1 MKMKI
6 ETKEKTKTL
15 KLNYAQVCF
24 LFDILTENCWDDH
37 IIIYNHDRVEVD
49 NELSSIDKFDFSI
62 LTNKLQNAMH
72 LFEQDDSPLKA
83 MIIKQNKAIKGF
95 ESVNDTLRNELAEKI
110 CENEMLTNE
119 LKDMCVASADPR
131 FKDDN

>member
-1 MKMKI
+1 
-6 ETKEKTKTL
+6 
-15 KLNYAQVCF
+15 
-24 LFDILTENCWDDH
+24 
-37 IIIYNHDRVEVD
+37 
-49 NELSSIDKFDFSI
+49 
-62 LTNKLQNAMH
+62 MH

-95 ESVNDTLRNELAEKI
+95 ENVKDTLRNELAEKI